1 MSELLGEP
9 QTDARQRPLRVS
21 DSIAWLKQRTDE
33 VQAKTE
39 QKVARRPVELFLRGM
54 DDFKRAMPNQIAISS
69 LFAPI
74 ARGRRQFL
82 NEMPLVTRGNTVM
95 SYTGE
100 QLDEADADIA
110 LQLIFEARTRPLGT
124 PVTVNRAALLRAI
137 GRHTSASQY
146 QWLMRRIKE
155 LTKATLII
163 DTKRP
168 DGSMKYRLGH
178 VEAFHIVQSFNYDP
192 ANEAYTFTLDWRWS
206 VLFGN
211 GEYALL
217 DWEKRK
223 DIGRGQDMAKTL
235 QRLVATSC
243 NPIQRYSL
251 KWLKEKT
258 RYMGRMRDFR
268 ASVAKAVHELERL
281 NIICKGK
288 VEVST
293 KGKEQLALWVGAS
306 A

>member
-1 MSELLGEP
+1 MSKLLDES
-9 QTDARQRPLRVS
+9 QIDAQQRKLRVP
-21 DSIAWLKQRTDE
+21 DRIAWLKQRSE
-33 VQAKTE
+33 EAQARAEKKIVSRT
-39 QKVARRPVELFLRGM
+39 AELFVRGM

-82 NEMPLVTRGNTVM
+82 NEMPLITRRNTVM

-110 LQLIFEARTRPLGT
+110 LQLIFEARTRPLGM

-146 QWLMRRIKE
+146 QWLMRRMKE

-163 DTKRP
+163 DVNRP
-168 DGSMKYRLGH
+168 DGSMKYQLGH

-192 ANEAYTFTLDWRWS
+192 ANEVYTFTLDCRWS

-223 DIGRGQDMAKTL
+223 HISRGQDMAKTL

-251 KWLKEKT
+251 EWLKEKT
-258 RYMGRMRDFR
+258 RYTGRMRDFR
-268 ASVAKAVHELERL
+268 ASLVRAVHELERL
-281 NIICKGK
+281 NIISKGK

-293 KGKEQLALWVGAS
+293 KGKEQLALWLGAS